1 MLCHFCII
9 VVSGRQLN
17 RELAGFQAS
26 GCVLSYSAL
35 NISKYLYI
43 YSMQTST
50 EKLIVHLKA
59 LADPIRLRL
68 LALGV
73 RGEATVSELTLV
85 TGQSQPRVSQH
96 LKQLC
101 DADLLERFRDGH
113 FVYYRVPLDSEH
125 AAERRRLFALLPV
138 NEPQF
143 EKDFEH
149 LCEIRAEQGVAVPD
163 QDDDASRRLHRALIE
178 LTVSTPL
185 GDLLDIGSGQGK
197 ILKLLGSRAQRAV
210 GVDIDADARQMARAE
225 LLLAGVENCS
235 LRNGD
240 MYDLP
245 FADGEFDTVILDD
258 VLGGAQRPMTA
269 ISEARRLLKPGG
281 RLFILGQAGGVSA
294 DKIGDQ
300 LTVWCRTANLR
311 LGAPRRIPSKEPH
324 WLLAVATPA
333 NGNVEA
339 A

>member
-1 MLCHFCII
+1 MH
-9 VVSGRQLN
+9 
-17 RELAGFQAS
+17 
-26 GCVLSYSAL
+26 
-35 NISKYLYI
+35 KH
-43 YSMQTST
+43 T

-59 LADPIRLRL
+59 LADPVRLRL
-68 LALGV
+68 LALCV
-73 RGEATVSELTLV
+73 RGEATVSELTRV
-85 TGQSQPRVSQH
+85 MRQSQPRISQH

-113 FVYYRVPLDSEH
+113 FVYYRVPLDSQH

-138 NEPQF
+138 GETQF
-143 EKDFEH
+143 EADFEQ
-149 LCEIRAEQGVAVPD
+149 LCEIRAEQGLPVPEQED
-163 QDDDASRRLHRALIE
+163 EAARRLHRALIE

-210 GVDIDADARQMARAE
+210 GVDIDADARQIARAE

-245 FADGEFDTVILDD
+245 FASGEFDTVVLDD
-258 VLGGAQRPMTA
+258 VLGGAKRPMAA
-269 ISEARRLLKPGG
+269 IGEASRLLKHGG
-281 RLFILGQAGGVSA
+281 RLLLLGKADAGSA
-294 DKIGDQ
+294 GKFGDQ

-311 LGAPRRIPSKEPH
+311 LAPPRKIPSKDPQ
-324 WLLAVATPA
+324 WLLAVATVA
-333 NGNVEA
+333 SGIEVA